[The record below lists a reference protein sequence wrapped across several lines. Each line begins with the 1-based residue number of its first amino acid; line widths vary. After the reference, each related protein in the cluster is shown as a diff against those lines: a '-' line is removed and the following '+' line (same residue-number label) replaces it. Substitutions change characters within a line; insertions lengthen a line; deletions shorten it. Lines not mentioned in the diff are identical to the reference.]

1 MILQLSLIY
10 GKYFQNI
17 LLEYSGNGS
26 FVKIQ
31 DGTKLIVGEVFSESK
46 MLETVEIPRS
56 VEYIG
61 FGAFKSCENLKE
73 VRFENGSELKIIDES
88 AFNDC
93 VKLEEITL
101 PSKLQNVKMYAF
113 CGCTSLE
120 SITFPESIEYVDNY
134 CMSGCINL
142 KTIRLPK
149 HMEGEY
155 YIDEIDLIRMNPEII
170 YY

>member
-1 MILQLSLIY
+1 
-10 GKYFQNI
+10 
-17 LLEYSGNGS
+17 
-26 FVKIQ
+26 
-31 DGTKLIVGEVFSESK
+31 
-46 MLETVEIPRS
+46 
-56 VEYIG
+56 
-61 FGAFKSCENLKE
+61 
-73 VRFENGSELKIIDES
+73 
-88 AFNDC
+88 
-93 VKLEEITL
+93 
-101 PSKLQNVKMYAF
+101 MYAF

-155 YIDEIDLIRMNPEII
+155 FIDEIDLLRMNPEII

>member
-1 MILQLSLIY
+1 MDIRIIY
-10 GKYFQNI
+10 IIIGLRLYCS
-17 LLEYSGNGS
+17 Y
-26 FVKIQ
+26 
-31 DGTKLIVGEVFSESK
+31 TTC
-46 MLETVEIPRS
+46 ET
-56 VEYIG
+56 
-61 FGAFKSCENLKE
+61 
-73 VRFENGSELKIIDES
+73 IDES